1 MTLRNLA
8 SDYVRFKQ
16 ALGVR
21 FKTDAYHMDCLCQI
35 TGHEKCLPE
44 VTAEEVRAFLGSASE
59 RPGYWFRKLAVLKGL
74 NRFAAAHGQT
84 TLLPLPK
91 ENPQRTR
98 TFVPFILSRYELALL
113 FAAIPSICEGK
124 MVLPNTARLVFL
136 LLYGAGLRLGEAL
149 HLSKSDVDVE
159 SGILKVRATKFYKTR
174 LVPVGPALQRQLA
187 QYANWRATAPFSVQV
202 DSFFVDR
209 RGAGLKDLQIR
220 RVFEALRKQCK
231 IAKPDTGQVPRMHDF
246 RHSFAV
252 HRLITGYRRGEDVQ
266 SLLPKL
272 ATYLGHASIESTQVY
287 LTMTPVLLEEA
298 AKRYAAYAFP
308 EVHHEG

>member
-21 FKTDAYHMDCLCQI
+21 FKTDAYHLDCLCQI

-44 VTAEEVRAFLGSASE
+44 VTAEEVQTFLGSVSE

-98 TFVPFILSRYELALL
+98 TFVPYILSRYELALL
-113 FAAIPSICEGK
+113 FAAIPAVCEGG
-124 MVLPNTARLVFL
+124 MVTPNTARLVFL
-136 LLYGAGLRLGEAL
+136 LLYGAGLRVGEAL

-187 QYANWRATAPFSVQV
+187 HYADWRATAPFSVQV

-209 RGAGLKDLQIR
+209 RGAGLKDPQIR
-220 RVFEALRKQCK
+220 EVFDALRKQCK
-231 IAKPDTGQVPRMHDF
+231 IAKPDTGQVPRMHDL

-252 HRLITGYRRGEDVQ
+252 HRLITGYQRGEDVQ

-298 AKRYAAYAFP
+298 AKRFAAYAFP